1 MFEQAVEAYK
11 IANRWNQYGR
21 TSRKLSDGL
30 HIFFANPVRRM
41 AFILIGGRRDADQRR
56 LRVYHVTKNGL
67 RIAICRALRRE
78 VSCLDWKNYRR
89 TRKAFGLFDR
99 RIGH

>member
-1 MFEQAVEAYK
+1 MFEQAVEADK

-21 TSRKLSDGL
+21 ASRELSDGL
-30 HIFFANPVRRM
+30 YIFFANPVRRM
-41 AFILIGGRRDADQRR
+41 TFILIGGRRDADQRR
-56 LRVYHVTKNGL
+56 LLVFHVMKNGL
-67 RIAICRALRRE
+67 RDAICRALSRE

-99 RIGH
+99 QIEH